1 MQLCKDSVHADGRS
15 RNSCPAALIDSLHQ
29 PGRRSPKFFSTF
41 SSLPILRRRI
51 TLRSVA
57 AERFWAR
64 RRQVPCL
71 LRCQLFLK
79 LPILARSLQEE
90 ELQLCKD
97 SVHADDRSHV
107 SFSLSCPS
115 WHEAYKSKNCSCA
128 RIPCTQT
135 TGPYHSQEQEAH
147 ELINLSI
154 FGCIDET
161 RSLKS
166 PRVATSK
173 RFRFFDTRS
182 VTTLKPRSTTAE
194 DGIAMSNFFT
204 AAHRAV

>member
-1 MQLCKDSVHADGRS
+1 MLAFLS
-15 RNSCPAALIDSLHQ
+15 AAHPDT
-29 PGRRSPKFFSTF
+29 KV
-41 SSLPILRRRI
+41 I
-51 TLRSVA
+51 T
-57 AERFWAR
+57 
-64 RRQVPCL
+64 CL

-97 SVHADDRSHV
+97 SVHADDRSH
-107 SFSLSCPS
+107 SL
-115 WHEAYKSKNCSCA
+115 
-128 RIPCTQT
+128 
-135 TGPYHSQEQEAH
+135 YHSQEQEAH